1 VDLGALGPILFG
13 VIAVGV
19 LVGGYLLDKKRR
31 ERLMKFA
38 LMRGWTYVGEDPS
51 LVDRWPGEPFG
62 KGDHRRARNVLT
74 GTESGRPFTAFDY
87 SYQTHSTD
95 SKGHRSTT
103 THRWTVCVVPM
114 PAWLGP
120 VQVVPENLLHRMADA
135 VGLLTDI
142 ELESEAFNRKYR
154 VSASSAKLAS
164 DILTPRTMEY
174 LIAMDAEGW
183 RTCGTDLV
191 SFGQGRLDPAEVVRT
206 AAVLGRVQDGIP
218 GFVWTD
224 AGVPDAGV
232 RDAGRPTRPGD
243 AGTTDPRAVDPG

>member
-1 VDLGALGPILFG
+1 MDLGALGPILFG
-13 VIAVGV
+13 VVAAGV

-31 ERLMKFA
+31 ERLMQYA
-38 LMRGWTYVGEDPS
+38 LMRGWTYAGEDPS
-51 LVDRWPGEPFG
+51 LVDRWPGDPFG

-95 SKGHRSTT
+95 SKGHRNTT

-114 PAWLGP
+114 PAWLGQ
-120 VQVVPENLLHRMADA
+120 VQVVPENLFHRMADA

-142 ELESEAFNRKYR
+142 DLESEAFNRKYR

-174 LIAMDAEGW
+174 LLSVDAEGW

-191 SFGQGRLDPAEVVRT
+191 GFAQGRLDPAEVVRT
-206 AAVLGRVQDGIP
+206 AAILGRVQDGIP
-218 GFVWTD
+218 SFVWHD
-224 AGVPDAGV
+224 AGVPNARQTWGAD
-232 RDAGRPTRPGD
+232 P
-243 AGTTDPRAVDPG
+243 GTTETGAADPG